1 VSEKTKIKISNTV
14 LSKMLLKFRVVTETV
29 NLYTIKHGILSKA
42 KKDLIKSLE
51 TLKTEIQF

>member
-1 VSEKTKIKISNTV
+1 MKYSLKQICFIF
-14 LSKMLLKFRVVTETV
+14 MLLKFRIVTDAV